1 MAKRKRQPK
10 LAASSSSPQKR
21 TLQSPNR
28 LPSDGPTTETR
39 EPEMTTGNSVEK
51 EDSLHLTTAEPDTTA
66 DILPSQNEKNDNPE
80 DDTINLGDAQEDQVD
95 KQEVDENDEEEIN
108 ENQNDALDENS
119 VTLPKSATTS
129 KVIDLNEIKKF
140 GKKIDRTG
148 LVYLSRIPPGMGP
161 SKLKHLLSKW
171 GEIGRIYLARDEK
184 AEESKKKFD
193 KKGKIKRKKKDK
205 HQSWVEFMDKKVA
218 RRVAEMLNTR
228 PIGGKAS
235 DRYYSDLW
243 TLTYLPKFK
252 WTNLSDQIAIERRIK
267 EQLVRNSLEE
277 SKLSQEWYLGMVEKN
292 STNQKIIAKQLKRQP
307 ESTST
312 AKTGK
317 PLEFK
322 QRELPSTH
330 NNSATLQQ
338 GSKLKSVLE
347 GLF

>member
-161 SKLKHLLSKW
+161 GKLKHLLSKW

-205 HQSWVEFMDKKVA
+205 HQ
-218 RRVAEMLNTR
+218 R
-228 PIGGKAS
+228 GKAS